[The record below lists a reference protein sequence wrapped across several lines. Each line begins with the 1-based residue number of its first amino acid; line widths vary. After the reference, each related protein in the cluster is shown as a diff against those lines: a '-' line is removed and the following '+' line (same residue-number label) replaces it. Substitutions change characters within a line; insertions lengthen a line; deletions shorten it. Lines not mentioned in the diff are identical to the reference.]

1 MTQMQW
7 MREIYVHINNGSE
20 YATIHEKNEASG
32 SLKINFNIPFSDE
45 PKPAECEVIIYNLSR
60 SSSNKI
66 KKGSTIAVTAG
77 YQGDKGLLSQGKITK
92 VSTVPS
98 GVDKITTIH
107 FSEGVDYADK
117 KDVNITFKKGT
128 SAKSIIQ
135 RIASSA
141 GIKIYQIS
149 LPTNK
154 IYKSGYT
161 ADSDALS
168 VIEEVVKD
176 CKAAIYYRRGNLIIR
191 SIRSGDDERF
201 TLNTNTGLISSP
213 ERLENDD
220 YSGWSFQSLLQ
231 HRIATASIIT
241 LKSKTA
247 NGTYRVKNGSH
258 SYDGSTFITECEVV

>member
-1 MTQMQW
+1 
-7 MREIYVHINNGSE
+7 
-20 YATIHEKNEASG
+20 
-32 SLKINFNIPFSDE
+32 
-45 PKPAECEVIIYNLSR
+45 
-60 SSSNKI
+60 
-66 KKGSTIAVTAG
+66 
-77 YQGDKGLLSQGKITK
+77 
-92 VSTVPS
+92 
-98 GVDKITTIH
+98 
-107 FSEGVDYADK
+107 
-117 KDVNITFKKGT
+117 
-128 SAKSIIQ
+128 
-135 RIASSA
+135 
-141 GIKIYQIS
+141 
-149 LPTNK
+149 
-154 IYKSGYT
+154 YT

-191 SIRSGDDERF
+191 SIKYGDDERF

-258 SYDGSTFITECEVV
+258 SYDGSTFITECEVI